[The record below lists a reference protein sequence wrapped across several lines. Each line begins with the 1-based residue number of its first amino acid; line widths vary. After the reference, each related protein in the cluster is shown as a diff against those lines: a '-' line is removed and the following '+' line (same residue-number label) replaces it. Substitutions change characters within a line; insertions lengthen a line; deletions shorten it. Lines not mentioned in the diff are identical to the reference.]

1 MLCGSV
7 QSYLPFPGDGECC
20 HLELRLRW
28 GRLFDLVVCCPPLQ
42 LKFPG
47 VRLTPS
53 LTLLRW
59 DKKWGCQ
66 EAVLPEK
73 VFASVGGD
81 VGVNVQIRFGF
92 GVLNCLAIFIGLSSA
107 LHLHINFS
115 AWKHRAQQAEA
126 LANWGHLAAW
136 EREKISHGL
145 RNQSQQ
151 KVRSK
156 ARGNKR

>member
-7 QSYLPFPGDGECC
+7 QSYLPFAGDGECC
-20 HLELRLRW
+20 HLELR
-28 GRLFDLVVCCPPLQ
+28 LVVCCPPLQ

-81 VGVNVQIRFGF
+81 VEVNVQIRF